1 MESNELDTRYTTEDI
16 VDTTDSIE
24 NSYVMKEYF
33 KYFKR
38 ENSGIKKVQVDRL
51 DPNLIM
57 ESIITQNENVYNL
70 VKDFYS
76 LNINMVKWLIILVS

>member
-1 MESNELDTRYTTEDI
+1 MENNDLDTRYTTEDV

-38 ENSGIKKVQVDRL
+38 ENSGIKKVSVDKL
-51 DPNLIM
+51 DSNIIM
-57 ESIITQNENVYNL
+57 EKIVTQNENVYNL

-76 LNINMVKWLIILVS
+76 LNINMVSLIQI